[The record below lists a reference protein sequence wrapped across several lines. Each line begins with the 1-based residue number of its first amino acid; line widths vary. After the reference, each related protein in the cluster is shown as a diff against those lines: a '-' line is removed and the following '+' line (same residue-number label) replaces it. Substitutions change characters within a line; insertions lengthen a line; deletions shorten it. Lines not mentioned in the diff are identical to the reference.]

1 MFTIG
6 RQEYLVLEGG
16 PPRFTHERPSTRYSG
31 DQPRS
36 LIAFGYGA
44 LTLYGLPFQA
54 GSPNNQIFDFAW
66 NREVPEVDS
75 YNTGTATAPAY
86 HAVAVWTVPFSLA
99 TTQGIDIFSS
109 SYLDVSVRWLTFRW
123 PMYSAT
129 DDWALPQPGFPIRTS
144 SDHCLLAT
152 PRSFS
157 QPATSFIGSWRQGI
171 HLVLLVA

>member
-31 DQPRS
+31 GRPRS
-36 LIAFGYGA
+36 PIALSYGA
-44 LTLYGLPFQA
+44 LTLCGPPFQT
-54 GSPNNQIFDFAW
+54 GSPNDRIYDFARV
-66 NREVPEVDS
+66 REDTAIDS
-75 YNTGTATAPAY
+75 YNPGTATAPAY
-86 HAVAVWTVPFSLA
+86 HAAAVWTSPLSLA
-99 TTQGIDIFSS
+99 TTQGISFFSS

-144 SDHCLLAT
+144 PDHCLLAT

-157 QPATSFIGSWRQGI
+157 QPATSFFGSWRQGI
-171 HLVLLVA
+171 HLVPLVA

>member
-1 MFTIG
+1 M
-6 RQEYLVLEGG
+6 
-16 PPRFTHERPSTRYSG
+16 
-31 DQPRS
+31 
-36 LIAFGYGA
+36 IAFGYGA

-54 GSPNNQIFDFAW
+54 GSPNDQIFDFARI
-66 NREVPEVDS
+66 REDPKVDS
-75 YNTGTATAPAY
+75 YNPETATAPAY

-152 PRSFS
+152 PPKLF
-157 QPATSFIGSWRQGI
+157 AAC
-171 HLVLLVA
+171 HVLHRLLAPRHPPSALNNLTHQRRLIAAHGPSRDTP